1 MVVIRRARMK
11 LVATPALVVLA
22 IDYRVMMDM
31 DVMTLMSVLWVQT
44 AAVKF
49 VSTQLEAIPAPV
61 RVAITWQVMDNSA
74 MVSGC
79 YS

>member
-1 MVVIRRARMK
+1 MVVIRCARMK

-22 IDYRVMMDM
+22 IDYRVMDM
-31 DVMTLMSVLWVQT
+31 DVTTLMSVLWVQT

-61 RVAITWQVMDNSA
+61 RVAITWQMMDNSA
-74 MVSGC
+74 MVNGC

>member
-61 RVAITWQVMDNSA
+61 RAAITWQMMDNSA
-74 MVSGC
+74 MVGGC